1 MRKRTNGA
9 AGDRLREAQRG
20 WELGRLRYRGPG
32 RIPTELWLLTAEQGV
47 EPTGRKLRLN
57 SERLDAWQSCAAS
70 GDRAPRRQRSEAELP
85 SECSILLYEALQSVG
100 KFAASGRRRKRLSFL
115 LIKFD
120 GFIHDPAEF
129 RENLLLVR
137 AVATPVD
144 QSWCTAH
151 KAMILL

>member
-70 GDRAPRRQRSEAELP
+70 GDRAPRRQRSEAAVRVQHLVIRGAA
-85 SECSILLYEALQSVG
+85 ECWQ
-100 KFAASGRRRKRLSFL
+100 
-115 LIKFD
+115 
-120 GFIHDPAEF
+120 
-129 RENLLLVR
+129 VR
-137 AVATPVD
+137 G
-144 QSWCTAH
+144 QR
-151 KAMILL
+151 